1 MSVYTFIII
10 PVGNSVDQSWFIAD
24 LSLDDPEYIARRI
37 QHYDE
42 IAPLADEETCIAL
55 IEE

>member
-10 PVGNSVDQSWFIAD
+10 PIGNSADPTRFEAD
-24 LSLDDPEYIARRI
+24 LALSDPEYIARRI
-37 QHYDE
+37 QHYED
-42 IAPLADEETCIAL
+42 IMPVADEETCIAL